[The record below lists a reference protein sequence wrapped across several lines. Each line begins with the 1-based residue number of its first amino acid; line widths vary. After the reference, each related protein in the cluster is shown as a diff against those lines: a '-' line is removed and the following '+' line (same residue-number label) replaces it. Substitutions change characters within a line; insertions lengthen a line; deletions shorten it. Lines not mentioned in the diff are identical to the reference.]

1 MTTTELQRIVR
12 KNVQDGVAG
21 AVGHLY
27 RHHKALS
34 EACSRA
40 ARCARRGDGAGLAK
54 ELEAMSRIHDQFAT
68 AEGVSPDDSYAD
80 SYRDVTRER
89 DIHPVRDARQSAKSD
104 AVDLFFERFYHTP
117 TEIPAGPADVAK
129 IFE

>member
-1 MTTTELQRIVR
+1 MTSTELQRIVR

-34 EACSRA
+34 EACMRA
-40 ARCARRGDGAGLAK
+40 ARCARKGDGAGLAK

-68 AEGVSPDDSYAD
+68 SEGVSPDDGYSD
-80 SYRDVTRER
+80 SYRDTTR
-89 DIHPVRDARQSAKSD
+89 DQHAVRDS
-104 AVDLFFERFYHTP
+104 VDEFYRSLCVRPTP

-129 IFE
+129 IFD